1 MSSQSSFLSDASS
14 ASVSSLPSGPAGS
27 GSGSSQIPGN
37 GGGTG
42 SIPSSPSENDEE
54 YRRQLDRRRAASM
67 AMERKRRLTG
77 GLDDASR
84 RRSLTVSGS
93 DQGSSSRMDLQHRP
107 LPPPPPQT
115 SEEDAARGSSRA
127 TAIDLSSSPDTSSR
141 QAMGAWPR
149 TRRENDYMDYILPR
163 WQPDDEVDNCPIC
176 GTHFSF
182 WYRKHHCRKCGRV
195 VCSSCSPH
203 RITIPRQFIVRPPD
217 PNRRPASMF
226 IPPSTAFAQVVDLTV
241 DGAQQS
247 TPSGED
253 QLAFNPGL
261 GGGEEV
267 RLCNPCVPD
276 PNPDPPPGYGAVR
289 SGSTASQSLHRPHH
303 SMSAAADREAR
314 RRRYGMLSQSEDSSA
329 SGLASYG
336 GLGYT
341 QGRYRALSYSDNHDS
356 PPPVYASPR
365 TFTGQASQFLG
376 SFGSRP
382 YPVHQRDSSQD
393 EFASSSTGLRPRR
406 SSRAYRPRVD
416 ERDICPICNHILPPR
431 GPDGSEEARE
441 AHVRT
446 CIEGHGRTG
455 RSPPHSGSPSS
466 QPPHP
471 MRMLAFIATEKDCVG
486 HDGVPQECTICMEEY
501 EVGQQLARLECL
513 CKFHKSCIVEWF
525 GRKKE
530 CPVHKSG

>member
-1 MSSQSSFLSDASS
+1 MSSQSSSFSDAFS
-14 ASVSSLPSGPAGS
+14 ASVNSLPSGPAGS
-27 GSGSSQIPGN
+27 GSGSSRIPGN
-37 GGGTG
+37 GGGMG
-42 SIPSSPSENDEE
+42 SIRSSHGENDEQ
-54 YRRQLDRRRAASM
+54 YRRQLDRRRATSI

-93 DQGSSSRMDLQHRP
+93 DPGSSSRVDLQHRP

-115 SEEDAARGSSRA
+115 GEEDAAPGSSRA
-127 TAIDLSSSPDTSSR
+127 TAIDILSSPDASSR
-141 QAMGAWPR
+141 QTNGAWPR

-195 VCSSCSPH
+195 VCAACSPH

-226 IPPSTAFAQVVDLTV
+226 IPPSAAFSQVADLTG

-253 QLAFNPGL
+253 QLAFNPAL
-261 GGGEEV
+261 GGGDEV

-289 SGSTASQSLHRPHH
+289 SGSTASQPLHRPHH
-303 SMSAAADREAR
+303 SMSAAADRDAR
-314 RRRYGMLSQSEDSSA
+314 RRRYGMLSQSEESGT

-336 GLGYT
+336 GLGY
-341 QGRYRALSYSDNHDS
+341 RASSYSDNHDS
-356 PPPVYASPR
+356 SPPAYASPR

-382 YPVHQRDSSQD
+382 SPMHHRDSSRD
-393 EFASSSTGLRPRR
+393 DIASSSSTGLRPRQ
-406 SSRAYRPRVD
+406 SSRPHRPRVD

-431 GPDGSEEARE
+431 GPDASEEARE
-441 AHVRT
+441 AHIRA
-446 CIEGHGRTG
+446 CIEGHGR
-455 RSPPHSGSPSS
+455 SSPHSGSPSS

-471 MRMLAFIATEKDCVG
+471 MRMLAFTATEKDCVG
-486 HDGVPQECTICMEEY
+486 HDGMPQECTICMEEY

-530 CPVHKSG
+530 CPVHKAG